1 MNKFNKIILVAV
13 VIVLYSIAFFA
24 GKIQKPVVYKFDI
37 IDQDLKLTN
46 YNIVKFN
53 NYYYV
58 PETYSIEKIDTTKN
72 ITNLSFLVYNE
83 DELITDFVFDFPNSP
98 KINAPIGVVKNN
110 SKISDKTTLTIKFKY
125 NLNGIDKEAYQS
137 IELKNHKVSFED

>member
-13 VIVLYSIAFFA
+13 VIVLCSIAFFA

-98 KINAPIGVVKNN
+98 KIKDRKSTRLN
-110 SKISDKTTLTIKFKY
+110 SSHEIPSRMPSS
-125 NLNGIDKEAYQS
+125 A
-137 IELKNHKVSFED
+137 